1 MINVE
6 HIEGWRGQPVL
17 DPAGEQLGKLE
28 EIYFD
33 KSSGTP
39 LLAAVKSGLL
49 GRHSKLV
56 PIDGASVSRDYV
68 RVVHDKATVDAAPE
82 AAGDTAPD
90 PAALD
95 AVGAAYG
102 LKFSERVELET
113 SGEAETRRA
122 EAEAASPRR
131 PAGLGTRARRSR
143 PATRPTSARTVP
155 ARPPPRPSARPRRP
169 ARRRSRRAR
178 RHSATTM
185 SDIPRRRLGDS
196 DLEVSEISLG
206 SWLTYAGGV
215 ERDQTEACTRAAFDA
230 GINFFDT
237 ANAYGRGAAESAW
250 GEILADYPRDSF
262 VLATTELTGDRSPLR
277 DLVYA
282 KKLLVLT

>member
-28 EIYFD
+28 EVYFD

-39 LLAAVKSGLL
+39 MLASVKSGLL

-56 PIDGASVSRDYV
+56 PIDGASVGRDYV
-68 RVVHDKATVDAAPE
+68 RLVHDKATVDAAPE

-90 PAALD
+90 PGTLD

-122 EAEAASPRR
+122 EADAARVRADQLDQDAREKIDASDEAHERAYGASEAATQAERE
-131 PAGLGTRARRSR
+131 AEEARR
-143 PATRPTSARTVP
+143 AARQ
-155 ARPPPRPSARPRRP
+155 AREKVQRY
-169 ARRRSRRAR
+169 
-178 RHSATTM
+178 
-185 SDIPRRRLGDS
+185 DD
-196 DLEVSEISLG
+196 E
-206 SWLTYAGGV
+206 
-215 ERDQTEACTRAAFDA
+215 
-230 GINFFDT
+230 
-237 ANAYGRGAAESAW
+237 
-250 GEILADYPRDSF
+250 
-262 VLATTELTGDRSPLR
+262 
-277 DLVYA
+277 
-282 KKLLVLT
+282 